1 MKIKLNEWNVEK
13 IKTLQ
18 AIIEENSFTYDGG
31 ALEDAMQKIKDL
43 TSFNVKTIELL
54 YKKGVLTKED
64 IKSLLADFICFEVDI
79 EIID

>member
-1 MKIKLNEWNVEK
+1 MN
-13 IKTLQ
+13 
-18 AIIEENSFTYDGG
+18 
-31 ALEDAMQKIKDL
+31 AMQKIKDL

-64 IKSLLADFICFEVDI
+64 VKSLLADFVCFEVDI